1 MTREE
6 VIKRLNHVYDCTTDA
21 MDGAAIDM
29 AIKALQKENEPAPSE
44 DNTGYENQKKYFR
57 NNNDTSKKAKCQEE
71 VDYQHKYLKLND
83 VVGSVDEKLDKL
95 NVILND
101 LSEDC
106 FNYNININNFAKAI
120 RILNTPPKAKT
131 EKISS
136 ADKAA
141 EALIVEFGRIQTFF
155 DIALDYCFSIKTLL
169 INSKEVSQ

>member
-6 VIKRLNHVYDCTTDA
+6 VINELKDNLNPYKPPA
-21 MDGAAIDM
+21 NPKAIST
-29 AIKALQKENEPAPSE
+29 AISLLEKENEPASPKG
-44 DNTGYENQKKYFR
+44 NTSSENQKIC
-57 NNNDTSKKAKCQEE
+57 NNNDNTKKKKCQEE
-71 VDYQHKYLKLND
+71 VDYQDKYLKLND

-95 NVILND
+95 KVILND
-101 LSEDC
+101 LSEDY
-106 FNYNININNFAKAI
+106 FNYNINFNNFAKAI
-120 RILNTPPKAKT
+120 RILNTPPEAKT

-141 EALIVEFGRIQTFF
+141 EALIVEFGRIQAFF

>member
-6 VIKRLNHVYDCTTDA
+6 VIKRLNHVYDCTADA

-29 AIKALQKENEPAPSE
+29 AIKALQKENEPAPSANDTSSE
-44 DNTGYENQKKYFR
+44 ENYP
-57 NNNDTSKKAKCQEE
+57 NNNDTAELKKCQEE
-71 VDYQHKYLKLND
+71 VDYQDKYLKLND

-95 NVILND
+95 KVILND
-101 LSEDC
+101 LSEDY
-106 FNYNININNFAKAI
+106 FNYNINFNNFAKAI
-120 RILNTPPKAKT
+120 RILNTPPEAKT

-141 EALIVEFGRIQTFF
+141 EALIVEFGRIQAFF